1 MEKRQKQ
8 AHAARKGGVAGGEDV
23 YRPRVRAGQLYQK
36 PRLILTLACAEIN
49 KLANAEINK
58 LPLILTF

>member
-49 KLANAEINK
+49 KL
-58 LPLILTF
+58 PLILTF